1 VALIGVYLHGSAVQ
15 GGLRPTSDL
24 DVLAIVERPTTDDE
38 RRAIVHGLAEISG
51 RRATR
56 GPARPVELTVVQQ
69 SQLKPWRFP
78 PIVDLLYGE
87 WLRDELTTGDIP
99 APRPMPDLAPEV
111 YLALLGNRALFGPA
125 PAEVIDPVPAAD
137 LRRSIV
143 AGVPGLLADLEGDT
157 RNVLLTLARI
167 VATLETGEILPK
179 DEAVDLAAHLL
190 PAGSTREVLLVAR
203 EMYVEGVDDEVAGP
217 TWAAARPAAWEAATA
232 LVEAIAGFEVG

>member
-1 VALIGVYLHGSAVQ
+1 LIGVYLHGSAVQ

-24 DVLAIVERPTTDDE
+24 DVLAIVDRPTTGAE
-38 RRAIVHGLAEISG
+38 RRAIVDGLAEISG

-56 GPARPVELTVVQQ
+56 GPARPIELTVVQQ
-69 SQLKPWRFP
+69 SQLRPWHAAP
-78 PIVDLLYGE
+78 VVELLYGE
-87 WLRDELTTGDIP
+87 WLRDALSAGDIP
-99 APRPMPDLAPEV
+99 EPGPMPDLAPEV
-111 YLALLGNRALFGPA
+111 NLALAGNRVLFGPP

-137 LRRSIV
+137 LRRAIV

-203 EMYVEGVDDEVAGP
+203 EMYVEGIDDEAAGP
-217 TWAAARPAAWEAATA
+217 AWSAAKPAAWEAATA
-232 LVEAIAGFEVG
+232 LVEAIAGFETG